1 MRSPES
7 AAAPSVAHVFE
18 LSGGAL
24 CLDFTNTVGDRP
36 RCDNEHLGG
45 YGDLLAWAC
54 QAGIL
59 DGKGEDRLKR
69 HARAHP
75 KEVSRVFARAKE
87 LRESLYR
94 LFSSL
99 AVGDRPDRKDLA
111 LLNRWI
117 SEAMPN
123 LRVAQKDDS
132 FDWSWSESETALD
145 RMLWSVA
152 RSAADLL
159 TSSEADQVRECASE
173 TCSWLFVDRSR
184 THRRRWC
191 DMKTCGN
198 RNKARRYYQRKRH
211 EGPSAPESD

>member
-1 MRSPES
+1 MS
-7 AAAPSVAHVFE
+7 ATKSGTYVFE
-18 LSGGAL
+18 MSGGAL

-36 RCDNEHLGG
+36 QYDREHLNEFL
-45 YGDLLAWAC
+45 DLLSWAN
-54 QAGIL
+54 QAKVL
-59 DGKGEDRLKR
+59 DAE
-69 HARAHP
+69 
-75 KEVSRVFARAKE
+75 EVDQLSRVAAKREEEARQVFSRAIE

-94 LFSSL
+94 LFSRL
-99 AVGDRPDRKDLA
+99 ALDARPDSKDLA

-117 SEAMPN
+117 SEVMPN
-123 LRVAQKDDS
+123 LQVAQKDGS

-198 RNKARRYYQRKRH
+198 RDKARRYYQRKRL
-211 EGPSAPESD
+211 ENQSASTSD